1 MKYKICLLLLVV
13 VLLLPLVV
21 ALLLN
26 GGNFHKEIKRETEK
40 VVGTVVDT
48 NFTPSRIIPM
58 HCGKIT
64 TFIRQPARYSVYVEY
79 NGIKEIFNDSFL
91 YDNYKAGDNIDLVL
105 ITIYYDNDDIEYILE
120 RSD

>member
-1 MKYKICLLLLVV
+1 MKYKICLLLLVI
-13 VLLLPLVV
+13 VLLLSGC
-21 ALLLN
+21 A
-26 GGNFHKEIKRETEK
+26 FHKEIKRETENI
-40 VVGTVVDT
+40 VGVVVDT

-79 NGIKEIFNDSFL
+79 NGIKETFNDSFL

-105 ITIYYDNDDIEYILE
+105 ITIYYDNGDIEYILE

>member
-13 VLLLPLVV
+13 VLLLSGCVFP
-21 ALLLN
+21 
-26 GGNFHKEIKRETEK
+26 KEVKREAEN
-40 VVGTVVDT
+40 VVGVVVDT

-64 TFIRQPARYSVYVEY
+64 TFIRQPAHYSVYVEY
-79 NGIKEIFNDSFL
+79 NGIEEVFNDSFL
-91 YDNYKAGDNIDLVL
+91 YDNYKVGDNIDLVL
-105 ITIYYDNDDIEYILE
+105 ITIYYDNGDIEYILE

>member
-13 VLLLPLVV
+13 VLLLSGCAFP
-21 ALLLN
+21 
-26 GGNFHKEIKRETEK
+26 KEVKRETEN
-40 VVGTVVDT
+40 VVGVVVDT

-79 NGIKEIFNDSFL
+79 NGIKETFNDSFL
-91 YDNYKAGDNIDLVL
+91 YDNYKVGDNIDLVL
-105 ITIYYDNDDIEYILE
+105 ITIYYDNGGIEYILE

>member
-13 VLLLPLVV
+13 VLLLSGCAFP
-21 ALLLN
+21 
-26 GGNFHKEIKRETEK
+26 KEVKRETQN

-58 HCGKIT
+58 HCGKII

-79 NGIKEIFNDSFL
+79 NGIKETFNDSFL
-91 YDNYKAGDNIDLVL
+91 YDNYKVGDNIDLVL
-105 ITIYYDNDDIEYILE
+105 ITIYYDNGDIEYILE

>member
-13 VLLLPLVV
+13 VLLLSGCAFP
-21 ALLLN
+21 
-26 GGNFHKEIKRETEK
+26 KEVKRETEN
-40 VVGTVVDT
+40 VVGVVVYT

-79 NGIKEIFNDSFL
+79 NGIKETFNDSFL
-91 YDNYKAGDNIDLVL
+91 YDNYKVGDNIDLVL
-105 ITIYYDNDDIEYILE
+105 ITIYYDNGGIEYILE

>member
-13 VLLLPLVV
+13 
-21 ALLLN
+21 ALLL
-26 GGNFHKEIKRETEK
+26 GGCAFPKEVKRETQN
-40 VVGTVVDT
+40 VVGVVVDT

-64 TFIRQPARYSVYVEY
+64 TFIRYPARHSVYVEY
-79 NGIKEIFNDSFL
+79 NGIEKVFNDSFL
-91 YDNYKAGDNIDLVL
+91 YDNYKVGDNIDLIL
-105 ITIYYDNDDIEYILE
+105 ITIYYDNGDIEYILE

>member
-13 VLLLPLVV
+13 VLLL
-21 ALLLN
+21 
-26 GGNFHKEIKRETEK
+26 GGCAFPKEVKRETEN
-40 VVGTVVDT
+40 VVGVVVDT

-79 NGIKEIFNDSFL
+79 NGIKEVFNDSFL

-105 ITIYYDNDDIEYILE
+105 ITIYYDNGDIEYILE

>member
-13 VLLLPLVV
+13 VLLLSGCAFP
-21 ALLLN
+21 
-26 GGNFHKEIKRETEK
+26 KEVKRETEN
-40 VVGTVVDT
+40 VVGIVVDT

-79 NGIKEIFNDSFL
+79 NGIKETFNDSFL

-105 ITIYYDNDDIEYILE
+105 ITIYYDNGDIEYILE

>member
-13 VLLLPLVV
+13 
-21 ALLLN
+21 ALLLS
-26 GGNFHKEIKRETEK
+26 GCAFPKEVKRETEN
-40 VVGTVVDT
+40 VVGVVVDT

-79 NGIKEIFNDSFL
+79 NGIEEVFNDSFL
-91 YDNYKAGDNIDLVL
+91 YDNYKVRDNIDLIL
-105 ITIYYDNDDIEYILE
+105 ITIYYDNGDIEYILE

>member
-13 VLLLPLVV
+13 VLLLSGCAFP
-21 ALLLN
+21 
-26 GGNFHKEIKRETEK
+26 KEVKRETENI
-40 VVGTVVDT
+40 VGVVVDT

-79 NGIKEIFNDSFL
+79 NGIKETFNDSFL
-91 YDNYKAGDNIDLVL
+91 YDHYKAGDNIDLVL
-105 ITIYYDNDDIEYILE
+105 ITIYYDNGDIEYILE

>member
-13 VLLLPLVV
+13 VLLLSGCAFP
-21 ALLLN
+21 
-26 GGNFHKEIKRETEK
+26 KEVKRETQN
-40 VVGTVVDT
+40 VVGVVVDT

-79 NGIKEIFNDSFL
+79 NGMKETFNDSFL

-105 ITIYYDNDDIEYILE
+105 ITIYYDNGDLRQKLE
-120 RSD
+120 RSG

>member
-1 MKYKICLLLLVV
+1 MKYKICLLLLIV
-13 VLLLPLVV
+13 VLLLSGCVFP
-21 ALLLN
+21 
-26 GGNFHKEIKRETEK
+26 KEVKRETEN
-40 VVGTVVDT
+40 VVGVVVDT

-79 NGIKEIFNDSFL
+79 NGIEETFNDSFL
-91 YDNYKAGDNIDLVL
+91 YDNYKVGDNIDLIL
-105 ITIYYDNDDIEYILE
+105 ITIYYDNGDIEYILE

>member
-13 VLLLPLVV
+13 VLLLDGCAFP
-21 ALLLN
+21 
-26 GGNFHKEIKRETEK
+26 KEVKRETENI
-40 VVGTVVDT
+40 VGVVVDT

-58 HCGKIT
+58 YCGKIT

-79 NGIKEIFNDSFL
+79 NGMKETFNDSFL
-91 YDNYKAGDNIDLVL
+91 YDNYKIGDNIDLIL
-105 ITIYYDNDDIEYILE
+105 ITIYYDNGDIEHILE

>member
-13 VLLLPLVV
+13 VLLLSGCAFP
-21 ALLLN
+21 
-26 GGNFHKEIKRETEK
+26 KEVKRETENI
-40 VVGTVVDT
+40 VGVVVDT

-58 HCGKIT
+58 YCGKIT
-64 TFIRQPARYSVYVEY
+64 TFIRQPARYNVYVEY
-79 NGIKEIFNDSFL
+79 NGMKEIFNDSFL

-105 ITIYYDNDDIEYILE
+105 ITIYYDNGDIEYILE

>member
-13 VLLLPLVV
+13 VLLLSGCAFP
-21 ALLLN
+21 
-26 GGNFHKEIKRETEK
+26 KEVKRETEN
-40 VVGTVVDT
+40 VVGVVVDT

-79 NGIKEIFNDSFL
+79 NGMKETFNDSFL

-105 ITIYYDNDDIEYILE
+105 ITIYYDNGDIEYILE

>member
-13 VLLLPLVV
+13 VLLLGGC
-21 ALLLN
+21 AFLLSSCD
-26 GGNFHKEIKRETEK
+26 FHKEIKRETQK
-40 VVGTVVDT
+40 VIGTVVDT

-58 HCGKIT
+58 HCGKVT

-79 NGIKEIFNDSFL
+79 NGIEEVFNDSFL
-91 YDNYKAGDNIDLVL
+91 YDNYKVGDNIELIL
-105 ITIYYDNDDIEYILE
+105 ITIYYDNGDIEYILE

>member
-13 VLLLPLVV
+13 VLLLSGCAFP
-21 ALLLN
+21 
-26 GGNFHKEIKRETEK
+26 KEVKRETEN
-40 VVGTVVDT
+40 VVGVVVDT

-79 NGIKEIFNDSFL
+79 NGIKETFNDSFL

-105 ITIYYDNDDIEYILE
+105 ITIYYDNGDIEYILE